1 MAIAGRT
8 LHKPRGLERLIH
20 AAPAIFFGHG
30 NPLNALLRNP
40 YTAGWAAIGNS
51 LRQPQAILCVSA
63 HWYFPAT
70 AVTAMA
76 APRTIHDFG
85 GFPREL
91 YEVQYP
97 APGNPALAAR
107 VRDLLAPVSVGLDE
121 TSWGLDHGTWSVL
134 CHVFPDADIPVVQLS
149 IDETQPPQFHYELAK
164 RLAPLRDEGVLIVGS
179 GNLVHNLHTY
189 AWGKHEVGPFDWAV
203 RFEQQ
208 ARKFL
213 LNGDDAPLVG
223 YESLGRDALLSVPT
237 PEHYLPL
244 LYVVALR
251 RAGEEVTFPV
261 EGFDGGSISMLTV
274 RIG

>member
-1 MAIAGRT
+1 
-8 LHKPRGLERLIH
+8 
-20 AAPAIFFGHG
+20 
-30 NPLNALLRNP
+30 
-40 YTAGWAAIGNS
+40 
-51 LRQPQAILCVSA
+51 
-63 HWYFPAT
+63 
-70 AVTAMA
+70 MA

-91 YEVQYP
+91 YEVRYP
-97 APGNPALAAR
+97 APGSPALAAR